1 MGQVKTEIK
10 TEPDV
15 SGGSRPSANM
25 IFSILN
31 RLKREKDPKV
41 WEKHVGKVL
50 PILDKLKPVCE
61 SIACSSKLNVE
72 IKTAASNWLKNIDDV
87 RERASRTNKIIIGVF
102 GNTGDG
108 KSSTINALLGEGSL
122 LPTNCMRACTA
133 CVTEIAYNHDDDSEK
148 PYRAEIDFV
157 CAEVWQREIE
167 TFLKEL
173 AVNNDGFED
182 DDENPDTEAVKSV
195 ARARAVYANMDIEVL
210 HGSTV
215 PELMRHP
222 NVHEVLGAT
231 RHFKASSGEELRFL
245 IEPYVD
251 SSDKDDEDAIGFWPM
266 VKAVRIFTRAKALS
280 NGVTIVDLPGSH
292 DADAARASIA
302 SDYMKSC
309 AGIWIVSPI
318 HRAVDNK
325 AAKDLMSDA
334 FKRQLRIDGSFSNVT
349 FICSKTDQLSV
360 EDAVKNFKNKL
371 DADTKS
377 YWEKSKGCN
386 KKIKFLEKEI
396 RELRTKGHSALT
408 SDDDSDM
415 EPSAK
420 RRKTD
425 SSEKGEKTDNK
436 LANKIKELAKVKAK
450 RSRLV
455 EEVTMA
461 CIQKRND
468 ISCETLQGYFG
479 RILNEAQQHLEAAN
493 RADSGLEFDDVA
505 ELPVFCTSSLAY
517 QRLEG
522 LSDGDAD
529 SVIGFNNV
537 EDTEIPALQKHAQSL
552 TEKLRIGKNRE
563 VLAGVCQI
571 LNSIS
576 LWTQNIPD
584 FAAALDA
591 DTLNSL
597 LANFETE
604 MMSETDKC
612 VEDLRQSLDE
622 GLLCKMVELGIESK
636 AKAGDVAMGW
646 FTSSGNGGVHH
657 STLKATFVRGG
668 VWKALDLNEELLQ
681 EYSSKVLEDW
691 VETFRMVIPSSLDD
705 FLLEILPQLKSFHK
719 VIMDQIG
726 EDEGGEVMATQRLRE
741 QLELHKETIKRLIAQ
756 SKVNVNEA
764 QKKASREPL
773 QVVKEN
779 MQPAYFDCMNMKGPG
794 CTKRMKASMNVFMH
808 ARKDEMF
815 QKAMSTPTETLE
827 EAINAVVEKVE
838 SAVKTISQT
847 MRTDYTIALAKRE
860 ESSRREEADFKKDMM
875 GVLELA
881 EPLLK

>member
-1 MGQVKTEIK
+1 MWHVKTEVK

-15 SGGSRPSANM
+15 GGGSKPSANM

-31 RLKREKDPKV
+31 RLKIEKDPKV

-50 PILDKLKPVCE
+50 PVLDKLKPVCE

-72 IKTAASNWLKNIDDV
+72 IKTAATNWLKNIDVV
-87 RERASRTNKIIIGVF
+87 RERASQTNKIIIGVF

-133 CVTEIAYNHDDDSEK
+133 CVTEISFNHDDDSEK

-157 CAEVWQREIE
+157 CAEVWQSEIE
-167 TFLKEL
+167 TFLKEI
-173 AVNNDGFED
+173 AVNSDGFED
-182 DDENPDTEAVKSV
+182 DDENPDTEAAKSV
-195 ARARAVYANMDIEVL
+195 ARARAVYANMDVEVL
-210 HGSTV
+210 QGSTV

-231 RHFKASSGEELRFL
+231 RHFKTSSGEELRSL

-251 SSDKDDEDAIGFWPM
+251 SSDKDDDDAIGFWPM

-325 AAKDLMSDA
+325 TAKDLMSDA
-334 FKRQLRIDGSFSNVT
+334 FKRQLRVDGSFSNVT

-377 YWEKSKGCN
+377 CWERSKECT
-386 KKIKFLEKEI
+386 KRIKFLEKEI

-425 SSEKGEKTDNK
+425 EKGEKTDNK
-436 LANKIKELAKVKAK
+436 LGLKMIELKKVKAK
-450 RSRLV
+450 KSRLV

-493 RADSGLEFDDVA
+493 RIDSGLEFDDVA

-529 SVIGFNNV
+529 SVIGFKDV

-552 TEKLRIGKNRE
+552 TEELRIGKNRE

-576 LWTQNIPD
+576 LWTQNVPD
-584 FAAALDA
+584 FAAALDT

-597 LANFETE
+597 LANFEIE
-604 MMSETDKC
+604 IMSDTDKC

-622 GLLCKMVELGIESK
+622 GLLCKMVELGNQSK
-636 AKAGDVAMGW
+636 AKAVNVAMGW
-646 FTSSGNGGVHH
+646 FTPPGNGGVHH

-668 VWKALDLNEELLQ
+668 VWKTLDLNGELLQ
-681 EYSSKVLEDW
+681 EYSSKVFDDW

-719 VIMDQIG
+719 AIMDQLG
-726 EDEGGEVMATQRLRE
+726 EDEGGEVMATQHLRE
-741 QLELHKETIKRLIAQ
+741 QLELHKEAIKRLIAQ
-756 SKVNVNEA
+756 SKVDVNEA
-764 QKKASREPL
+764 
-773 QVVKEN
+773 
-779 MQPAYFDCMNMKGPG
+779 
-794 CTKRMKASMNVFMH
+794 
-808 ARKDEMF
+808 
-815 QKAMSTPTETLE
+815 
-827 EAINAVVEKVE
+827 
-838 SAVKTISQT
+838 
-847 MRTDYTIALAKRE
+847 
-860 ESSRREEADFKKDMM
+860 
-875 GVLELA
+875 
-881 EPLLK
+881 

>member
-1 MGQVKTEIK
+1 MGQVKMELE
-10 TEPDV
+10 TEPNV
-15 SGGSRPSANM
+15 GGGPKPSANM

-31 RLKREKDPKV
+31 RLKIEKDPKV

-50 PILDKLKPVCE
+50 PVLDKLKPVCE

-72 IKTAASNWLKNIDDV
+72 IKTAATNWLKNIDDV
-87 RERASRTNKIIIGVF
+87 RERASQTNKIIIGVF

-133 CVTEIAYNHDDDSEK
+133 CVTEISFNHDDDSEK

-157 CAEVWQREIE
+157 CAEVWQSEIE
-167 TFLKEL
+167 TFLKEV
-173 AVNNDGFED
+173 AINNDGFED
-182 DDENPDTEAVKSV
+182 DDENADTEAAKSV
-195 ARARAVYANMDIEVL
+195 ARARAVYANMDVEVL
-210 HGSTV
+210 QGSTV

-334 FKRQLRIDGSFSNVT
+334 FKRQLRVDGSFSNVT

-377 YWEKSKGCN
+377 SWDKSKEHT
-386 KKIKFLEKEI
+386 KRIKFLEKEI
-396 RELRTKGHSALT
+396 RGLRQTGDAALT
-408 SDDDSDM
+408 SDDDSDL

-420 RRKTD
+420 RQRKD
-425 SSEKGEKTDNK
+425 PSEKKEKADK
-436 LANKIKELAKVKAK
+436 LSIKMKELKKVKAK
-450 RSRLV
+450 RLRLV
-455 EEVTMA
+455 EAVTVA

-468 ISCETLQGYFG
+468 ISCETLRGYFG

-493 RADSGLEFDDVA
+493 RTDSGLEFDDVA

-529 SVIGFNNV
+529 SVIGFNDV

-552 TEKLRIGKNRE
+552 TEELRIGKNRE

-576 LWTQNIPD
+576 LWTQNVPD

-597 LANFETE
+597 LANFEIE
-604 MMSETDKC
+604 IMSETDKC

-622 GLLCKMVELGIESK
+622 GLLCKMVELGNQSK

-646 FTSSGNGGVHH
+646 FTPPGNGGVHH

-668 VWKALDLNEELLQ
+668 VWKTLDLNEELLQ
-681 EYSSKVLEDW
+681 EYSSKVFDDW

-719 VIMDQIG
+719 AIMDQLG

-741 QLELHKETIKRLIAQ
+741 QLELHKEAIKRLIAQ
-756 SKVNVNEA
+756 SKVDVNEA

-773 QVVKEN
+773 QVVREN
-779 MQPAYFDCMNMKGPG
+779 MQPAYVDCVNETGPG
-794 CTKRMKASMNVFMH
+794 CKKRMKASMNVFMH
-808 ARKDEMF
+808 ARKHEMF
-815 QKAMSTPTETLE
+815 QKAISTPTETLE

-838 SAVKTISQT
+838 SAVKAISQT